1 MGRVLLEGDEMEA
14 IRFENISKYY
24 ASTSVQ
30 ASDAISFSVKKGEIH
45 AICGENGA
53 GKSTLMNI
61 LFGLEKADSGAI
73 YLDGDK
79 VSFKGPSD
87 AISKGIGMVHQHF
100 RLVPSFSV
108 KESILLGI
116 ENKAVINDKDE
127 EEFVKQ
133 LSSKYN
139 LPIDP
144 NAIIDTLPV
153 GLMQRVEILKM
164 LARNVNILILDE
176 PTAVLTPQEVGPFL
190 DTIKTLSKNGKTILF
205 ISHKLG
211 EVLECADSI
220 TVMRKGKVV
229 QTNIQAKNTTIPELA
244 DLMVGRKVLLQV
256 DKGISKPSDV
266 LLDVK
271 NLSVFSP
278 LGVKLLDNVSF
289 TLRSGEIYGVAGVS
303 GNGQEALVAAISGSV
318 HKFSGSIKVDG
329 KEILGHSVREKRAA
343 GIAYVPED
351 RIAVGL
357 NMKASLADNSIMGF
371 QGNEEVNKGLFL
383 HRPKIDKRAK
393 EMIEAYSIAGA
404 SVDGLVSKLS
414 GGNMQKV
421 VLARELAHRPKLLIV
436 EQPTRGLDVG
446 SIEAVHKMLI
456 KERDEGVAI
465 LLVSVELE
473 EILSLSDR
481 VGVMFSGSLQGELS
495 GEDINEKKIGL
506 LMVGSHEGDE

>member
-1 MGRVLLEGDEMEA
+1 MDEEKQMEIKEA
-14 IRFENISKYY
+14 IRFEQISKYY

-30 ASDAISFSVKKGEIH
+30 ALDNVSFSVKKGEIH

-53 GKSTLMNI
+53 GKSTLMNT
-61 LFGLEKADSGAI
+61 LFGLEKPDSGSV
-73 YLDGDK
+73 YVNEEK

-87 AISKGIGMVHQHF
+87 AIGCGIGMVHQHF
-100 RLVPSFSV
+100 KLVSSFTV

-116 ENKAVINDKDE
+116 EKKAVLNSAE
-127 EEFVKQ
+127 ESEFVRE
-133 LSSKYN
+133 LSSRFN

-144 NAIIDTLPV
+144 DAVIETLPI

-164 LARNVNILILDE
+164 LARDVDILILDE

-190 DTIKTLSKNGKTILF
+190 DTMKNLSKMGKTILF

-211 EVLECADSI
+211 EVLSIADTI

-229 QTNIQAKNTTIPELA
+229 STSIDASTTDIPHLA

-256 DKGISKPSDV
+256 EKTPAHKGEKV
-266 LLDVK
+266 LEIE

-289 TLRSGEIYGVAGVS
+289 SVHSGEIYGIAGVS
-303 GNGQEALVAAISGSV
+303 GNGQEALVAAIAGHVQAVSGSV
-318 HKFSGSIKVDG
+318 KVKGTEISRMSI
-329 KEILGHSVREKRAA
+329 REKRKT

-351 RIAVGL
+351 RIHTGL
-357 NMKASLADNSIMGF
+357 NTNASLLDNSLMGF
-371 QGNEEVNKGLFL
+371 QSSPDLNKGFFL
-383 HRPKIDKRAK
+383 DWDKIEDRAG
-393 EMIEAYSIAGA
+393 EMIKDYSIAG
-404 SVDGLVSKLS
+404 SSPGGIVSKLS

-421 VLARELAHRPKLLIV
+421 VLARELAYEPALLVV

-456 KERDEGVAI
+456 RERDRGVAV

-481 VGVMFSGSLQGELS
+481 VGVMYSGVLQGELE
-495 GEDINEKKIGL
+495 GKEINEKDIGL
-506 LMVGSHEGDE
+506 LMVGSKRSES